1 MTLWAWT
8 LLFSQEVHVSTQ
20 QFLSSF
26 KLDDLAYYEYV
37 KTLNDQQIEYRLA
50 ALTHLKKRF
59 LDTARNDTYVFVT
72 NCIHICQH
80 VLIEN
85 ASRTGLT
92 LSVHDVV
99 AIELKVRTDYPLVN
113 GFGYTSI
120 GSSVDDRPA
129 LEQPIADHEP
139 LGQASA

>member
-1 MTLWAWT
+1 MTLMGMDPS
-8 LLFSQEVHVSTQ
+8 FFQEVHVSTQ
-20 QFLSSF
+20 QFLCSL
-26 KLDDLAYYEYV
+26 KPDDLQYYEYV
-37 KTLNDQQIEYRLA
+37 KTLNDAQIEYRLA
-50 ALTHLKKRF
+50 ALTQLKKRF
-59 LDTARNDTYVFVT
+59 LDSARNETYVFVT

-120 GSSVDDRPA
+120 GSAVDDRPA
-129 LEQPIADHEP
+129 LEQPTAAHEP